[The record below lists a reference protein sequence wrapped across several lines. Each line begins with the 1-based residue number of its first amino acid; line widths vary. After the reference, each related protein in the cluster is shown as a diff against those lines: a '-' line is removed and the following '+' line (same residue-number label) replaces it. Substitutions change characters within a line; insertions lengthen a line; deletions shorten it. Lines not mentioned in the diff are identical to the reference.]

1 MITAA
6 GLWTPDDPEKRAG
19 EAVEAFLLRRAA
31 QHPPLQE
38 DAPEG
43 RPDPAEAVL
52 ASADHAEAAPLG
64 SVAFREIWRR
74 YEDGEI
80 TQPVFLV
87 YCAEARKHRGFA
99 HLFGYQRGAPDW
111 TRAPCCVWEAFAC
124 GLSPNDLRDIA
135 AIIDMIETFPTNGD
149 YSEIVRIAQQ
159 RLDPAAGE
167 QIEVDAGE
175 NVAEPDAARRAP
187 PAGPSCAAAPRSADS
202 RAARTRLPCCSRNR
216 SRATTQWISQ
226 ANRGPISKRNT
237 SFSRA
242 CAKPRIRASD
252 AIASLAAED
261 FPSPRRR
268 ALAARVRSAVKLSRS
283 SKRKSCS

>member
-19 EAVEAFLLRRAA
+19 EVAEAFLLRRAA
-31 QHPPLQE
+31 QHPPMQKN
-38 DAPEG
+38 APEG

-87 YCAEARKHRGFA
+87 YCAEARKHPGFA

-135 AIIDMIETFPTNGD
+135 ARGDLRDDVLDDYRQVWRRVAPRFSDTWAEHETTPL
-149 YSEIVRIAQQ
+149 RP
-159 RLDPAAGE
+159 RAAE
-167 QIEVDAGE
+167 ALELFLNPV
-175 NVAEPDAARRAP
+175 RRAP
-187 PAGPSCAAAPRSADS
+187 ID
-202 RAARTRLPCCSRNR
+202 
-216 SRATTQWISQ
+216 
-226 ANRGPISKRNT
+226 RG
-237 SFSRA
+237 A
-242 CAKPRIRASD
+242 E
-252 AIASLAAED
+252 SLAA
-261 FPSPRRR
+261 SRRR
-268 ALAARVRSAVKLSRS
+268 QALYGPRGV
-283 SKRKSCS
+283 

>member
-38 DAPEG
+38 NAPEG

-52 ASADHAEAAPLG
+52 ASADHTEAAPLG

-80 TQPVFLV
+80 TQPVFLL

-111 TRAPCCVWEAFAC
+111 TRAPCCVWEAFTC

-135 AIIDMIETFPTNGD
+135 ARGDLRDDVMDDYRQVWRRVAPRFSDTWAEHETTPL
-149 YSEIVRIAQQ
+149 RP
-159 RLDPAAGE
+159 RAAE
-167 QIEVDAGE
+167 ALELFLNPV
-175 NVAEPDAARRAP
+175 RRAP
-187 PAGPSCAAAPRSADS
+187 IDRD
-202 RAARTRLPCCSRNR
+202 T
-216 SRATTQWISQ
+216 
-226 ANRGPISKRNT
+226 
-237 SFSRA
+237 
-242 CAKPRIRASD
+242 
-252 AIASLAAED
+252 E
-261 FPSPRRR
+261 
-268 ALAARVRSAVKLSRS
+268 ALAASR
-283 SKRKSCS
+283 RWQALYGPRGV

>member
-1 MITAA
+1 MITAV
-6 GLWTPDDPEKRAG
+6 GLWTPDDPEKSAG

-80 TQPVFLV
+80 TQPVFRV

-135 AIIDMIETFPTNGD
+135 ARGDLRDDVLDDYRQVWRRVVPRFSDTWAEHETTPL
-149 YSEIVRIAQQ
+149 RP
-159 RLDPAAGE
+159 RAAE
-167 QIEVDAGE
+167 ALALFLNPV
-175 NVAEPDAARRAP
+175 RRAP
-187 PAGPSCAAAPRSADS
+187 ID
-202 RAARTRLPCCSRNR
+202 RAA
-216 SRATTQWISQ
+216 
-226 ANRGPISKRNT
+226 
-237 SFSRA
+237 
-242 CAKPRIRASD
+242 
-252 AIASLAAED
+252 E
-261 FPSPRRR
+261 
-268 ALAARVRSAVKLSRS
+268 ALAASR
-283 SKRKSCS
+283 RWQALYGPRGV

>member
-38 DAPEG
+38 DAPKG

-135 AIIDMIETFPTNGD
+135 ARDDVMDDYRQVWRRVAPRFSDTWAEHETTPL
-149 YSEIVRIAQQ
+149 RP
-159 RLDPAAGE
+159 RAAE
-167 QIEVDAGE
+167 ALALFLNPV
-175 NVAEPDAARRAP
+175 RRAP
-187 PAGPSCAAAPRSADS
+187 ID
-202 RAARTRLPCCSRNR
+202 RAA
-216 SRATTQWISQ
+216 
-226 ANRGPISKRNT
+226 
-237 SFSRA
+237 
-242 CAKPRIRASD
+242 
-252 AIASLAAED
+252 E
-261 FPSPRRR
+261 
-268 ALAARVRSAVKLSRS
+268 ALATSR
-283 SKRKSCS
+283 RWQALYGPRGV